1 MWSALVFAIPM
12 CIGGQKGSTS
22 ACQVAEK
29 LHTQDNPIRI
39 EEVNNSV
46 LLSQLFVFDTV
57 CFIWP
62 LILGIKNHGF
72 KQMMLRL
79 TFVAI

>member
-1 MWSALVFAIPM
+1 MWLALVFAIPM

-57 CFIWP
+57 LHSNCFIWP
-62 LILGIKNHGF
+62 LILVLI
-72 KQMMLRL
+72 
-79 TFVAI
+79 V